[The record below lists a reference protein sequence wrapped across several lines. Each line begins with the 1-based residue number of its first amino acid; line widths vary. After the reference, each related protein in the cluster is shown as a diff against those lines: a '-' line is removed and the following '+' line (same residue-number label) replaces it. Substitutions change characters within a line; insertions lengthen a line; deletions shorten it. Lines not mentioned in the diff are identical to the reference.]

1 MEMSHG
7 YKISIERDVA
17 TGFYKLPK
25 SINTFS
31 VVLEVFYEIKNLEDF
46 THFRRN
52 FPPEWIYISA
62 VKLKNIS
69 LWRDMFFWIFQY
81 HEIYDR
87 SFFKRMWE
95 VQIQTKDDFLKNIE
109 SIYYSI
115 LNWWLDY
122 DPELDMSVTFSKKD
136 IAYVIKNYCSNSA
149 IEICNSKLNIHPTE
163 RRWTINKVL
172 FYRATKENKYTEKMF
187 DDYMEWRNS
196 KRLAQDFIKYFETMG
211 INDISHN

>member
-62 VKLKNIS
+62 IKSKNIQ
-69 LWRDMFFWIFQY
+69 LWRDMFSWIFQY
-81 HEIYDR
+81 HEAYDK

-95 VQIQTKDDFLKNIE
+95 VDIQSKNDFLKHMD

-115 LNWWLDY
+115 LDGWLEY
-122 DPELDMSVTFSKKD
+122 NSEFDMSVTFSKES
-136 IAYVIKNYCSNSA
+136 ITQVIKKYCSVSA
-149 IEICNSKLNIHPTE
+149 VDACNKKLSIHPTE

-172 FYRATKENKYTEKMF
+172 FYRATKENNYTEKMF

-196 KRLAQDFIKYFETMG
+196 KRLAEDFLLYTGTTYHKMV
-211 INDISHN
+211 